1 MRWTRI
7 VPAFFILVVLAACGE
22 TGGDPLGPSGA
33 RMNGG
38 LVVGGNRTESDST
51 ATGTQSQ
58 TTSTDTVP
66 TSPSEEGYNGG
77 LVVGGN

>member
-7 VPAFFILVVLAACGE
+7 VPAFLVLVVLAACGE
-22 TGGDPLGPSGA
+22 TGGDPVGPSAA

-38 LVVGGNRTESDST
+38 LVVGGNRTEPDST
-51 ATGTQSQ
+51 ATGTESQ
-58 TTSTDTVP
+58 TTSSDTVP
-66 TSPSEEGYNGG
+66 GPPAEEGYNGG

>member
-7 VPAFFILVVLAACGE
+7 VPAFFVLVVLAACGE

-38 LVVGGNRTESDST
+38 LVVGGNRTEPDST
-51 ATGTQSQ
+51 ATGSETQ
-58 TTSTDTVP
+58 TASTDTVP
-66 TSPSEEGYNGG
+66 SPPPPEDDNGG